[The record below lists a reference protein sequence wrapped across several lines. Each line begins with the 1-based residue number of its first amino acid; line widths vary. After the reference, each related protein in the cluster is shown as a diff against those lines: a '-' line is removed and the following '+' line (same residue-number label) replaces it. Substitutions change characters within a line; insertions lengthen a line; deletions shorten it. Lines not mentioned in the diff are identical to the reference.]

1 MVMKIRLS
9 VAVIAL
15 AVLGVALLRDNYTLV
30 ACVIAAYVVGI
41 PVREALVSRARDR
54 RWRECGGA
62 VYKIRG

>member
-9 VAVIAL
+9 VAVVAL
-15 AVLGVALLRDNYTLV
+15 AVLGVALLRDDYTLV

-41 PVREALVSRARDR
+41 PVREVLTSRSRDR
-54 RWRECGGA
+54 RWRDCGGE